1 MLENYG
7 HSSIYLKYKDFKVL
21 APLDCGWGRCRPGHA
36 YGPAIRDYYLI
47 HYVRSGCGIFKND
60 RGEHHVSAGQ
70 LFVIRPGEVTYYK
83 ASDDDPWYYSWIG
96 MRGELASVFDT
107 APDVITADCKKY
119 FDAMAAS
126 VEYETRR
133 EEVVAGQLFL
143 MIAELF
149 GTKGDGKRTNGKSFA
164 AIAANFI
171 EYHYMQPI
179 SVSLLAD
186 EMNIDRRYLSRLFK
200 REYGM
205 TMQDFI
211 VASRM
216 KHAAEFLA
224 DGYSVAQSANMTGYT
239 DVFNFSKMFKK
250 YHGVS
255 PSDVKRRNKC

>member
-1 MLENYG
+1 
-7 HSSIYLKYKDFKVL
+7 
-21 APLDCGWGRCRPGHA
+21 
-36 YGPAIRDYYLI
+36 
-47 HYVRSGCGIFKND
+47 
-60 RGEHHVSAGQ
+60 
-70 LFVIRPGEVTYYK
+70 
-83 ASDDDPWYYSWIG
+83 
-96 MRGELASVFDT
+96 
-107 APDVITADCKKY
+107 
-119 FDAMAAS
+119 
-126 VEYETRR
+126 
-133 EEVVAGQLFL
+133 
-143 MIAELF
+143 
-149 GTKGDGKRTNGKSFA
+149 
-164 AIAANFI
+164 
-171 EYHYMQPI
+171 MQPI